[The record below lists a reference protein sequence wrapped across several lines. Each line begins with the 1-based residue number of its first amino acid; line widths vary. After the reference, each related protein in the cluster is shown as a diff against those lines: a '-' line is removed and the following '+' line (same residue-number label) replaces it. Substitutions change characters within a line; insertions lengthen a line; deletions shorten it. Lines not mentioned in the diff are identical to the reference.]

1 MSERLTESDEREA
14 MIELDLVA
22 ADNVRLMVLDG
33 GLAEL
38 DDPPPARA
46 VVIPFPSAAS
56 TTHEVTATLARLVV
70 TLAEHRAYPPEGVTA
85 AIGAADARTGESMRD
100 LANLIDAAAS
110 LYMTRRRMEPAAACY
125 YTAAKLR
132 LIAERM

>member
-22 ADNVRLMVLDG
+22 ADNVRLMVLEG

-38 DDPPPARA
+38 DDPPRA
-46 VVIPFPSAAS
+46 VIIPFPSAVA

-70 TLAEHRAYPPEGVTA
+70 TLAEHRAYPPEGVIA

-110 LYMTRRRMEPAAACY
+110 LYMSRRRMEPAAACY